1 MGLANTLEEMEKRG
15 ESPSADQ
22 LEEFKMKLCA
32 LRKLYDQLCATRP
45 PDPIGM
51 LIRDEMIANVKKILQ
66 YEKCVDASSSSNSAA
81 QKCGYYVGIGLMVV
95 ILVLFVIYRYNKHSV
110 SPAEPADE

>member
-66 YEKCVDASSSSNSAA
+66 YEKNCVSSSNSAA
-81 QKCGYYVGIGLMVV
+81 QKCGYNVGIGLMVV
-95 ILVLFVIYRYNKHSV
+95 ILVLFVIYRYAKHSV